1 MILYTEIMKVTV
13 KPVSDTID
21 IILFHINLLGFAGDV
36 LRLVIY
42 QKKVVMQISF
52 IIILKFSKKKKQSKL
67 KFSMVTIK
75 WPFFFC
81 YYNSIVVITRKKCP
95 FWGNISDAKK
105 VPSNTRFSNKLPNGI
120 IEVKKKWVGWSLYIK
135 ISRTF

>member
-52 IIILKFSKKKKQSKL
+52 IIILKFSKKKQSKL

-75 WPFFFC
+75 
-81 YYNSIVVITRKKCP
+81 
-95 FWGNISDAKK
+95 
-105 VPSNTRFSNKLPNGI
+105 
-120 IEVKKKWVGWSLYIK
+120 
-135 ISRTF
+135 